1 MQKVTSPRAGIVF
14 RLQST
19 EGTFL
24 RAGSPLCTI
33 IAQTDKP
40 MVEVWLQGQDMPL
53 VTARETGPE
62 GQILREGSPV
72 RLQFEGWPALQMIG
86 WPSLAR
92 GTFGGEVVLVDP
104 TDNGK
109 GKFRILVAEKQDVVQ
124 GPDGKATSVPWPGS
138 RWLRQGVRA
147 NGWVLLQR
155 VSLWYEVWRQLNG
168 FPPVITEEALD
179 PKK

>member
-1 MQKVTSPRAGIVF
+1 MTSPRAGIVF

-40 MVEVWLQGQDMPL
+40 MVEVWLHGQDMPL

-72 RLQFEGWPALQMIG
+72 RLQFEGWPALQIIG

-109 GKFRILVAEKQDVVQ
+109 GSSAFSWPRNKMWSRARMAMRLRCHGPV
-124 GPDGKATSVPWPGS
+124 PDGSGRGFEPTVGS
-138 RWLRQGVRA
+138 CC
-147 NGWVLLQR
+147 
-155 VSLWYEVWRQLNG
+155 NG
-168 FPPVITEEALD
+168 FRCGTRCGAS
-179 PKK
+179 

>member
-1 MQKVTSPRAGIVF
+1 
-14 RLQST
+14 
-19 EGTFL
+19 
-24 RAGSPLCTI
+24 
-33 IAQTDKP
+33 

-53 VTARETGPE
+53 VTPREVGPE
-62 GQILREGSPV
+62 GKILREGSPV
-72 RLQFEGWPALQMIG
+72 RLQFEGWPALQLIG

-155 VSLWYEVWRQLNG
+155 VPLWYEVWRQLNG